1 MNTTGESPP
10 PSPDLS
16 WLLNAIDAAGD
27 LCYEWDLVSGAI
39 RWGGRVED
47 MFGSGNLNSIG
58 TADGFANLINVED
71 LPQRLKA
78 LSDHLGREAPFDCEY
93 RVRTADGQFVWVHDR
108 GSVRRRT
115 DGSESRLVGTLRLVT
130 ERKRNEVRLER
141 LASFDELTGHY
152 NLPRLR
158 DALEHATTY
167 ASRYG
172 LAGAYIVVGI
182 DRLALINS
190 THGFEAGD
198 AVLIAVGRRLD
209 ECLRSS
215 DVIGRVGADRFGVV
229 LSQCSAEQL
238 AAAAERILA
247 AVHGRPIETALLP
260 VHVTVSIGGVVFP
273 ASGNTAY
280 DLMAKAETALK
291 QAKRE
296 GRDTYV
302 EYRPSER
309 QGALSRRSL
318 DIAIQV
324 QEAMKSGRL
333 CFAFQ
338 PVVRA
343 QDQETDFYE
352 CLIRMRDDTGD
363 LVPAAAFVPAIEQ
376 LGLVRL
382 VDRYAL
388 ELALNELQQ
397 DGNVKL
403 AINISGLTVTDRS
416 WLRSLIAVLKGKP
429 ELADRLIIEITE
441 TAALHDIEESAR
453 FVSAVRDLGCRVAL
467 DDFGA
472 GFTSFRHLRALA
484 IDIVKIDGSFV
495 RNLIESVDNQL
506 FIRNL
511 LGLANAFNLQTVAEC
526 IESADEAAFLVN
538 EGVQLLQGYYF
549 GRPVLGRPWLEQ
561 RHAPA
566 KPRLRIAN

>member
-1 MNTTGESPP
+1 LG
-10 PSPDLS
+10 
-16 WLLNAIDAAGD
+16 AIDAAGD
-27 LCYEWDLVSGAI
+27 LCYEWDLTSGAI
-39 RWGGRVED
+39 QWAGRVED
-47 MFGSGNLNSIG
+47 LFGSSHLSGIG

-115 DGSESRLVGTLRLVT
+115 DGSESRLIGTLRLVT

-172 LAGAYIVVGI
+172 LAGAYVVVGI

-229 LSQCSAEQL
+229 LSQCSPEQL
-238 AAAAERILA
+238 AAAADRILQ
-247 AVHGRPIETALLP
+247 AVRSLPIETSQLP
-260 VHVTVSIGGVVFP
+260 VHVTVSIGGVIFP

-280 DLMAKAETALK
+280 ELMAKAETALK

-324 QEAMKSGRL
+324 QEAMKDGRL
-333 CFAFQ
+333 TFAFQ

-343 QDQETDFYE
+343 QDQETAFYE
-352 CLIRMRDDTGD
+352 CLVRMRDETGD

-382 VDRYAL
+382 VDRHVL
-388 ELALNELQQ
+388 DLALNELAQ
-397 DGNVKL
+397 DSGVKL

-416 WLRSLIAVLKGKP
+416 WLRSLIAVLKSKP

-495 RNLIESVDNQL
+495 RNLTESVDNQL

-511 LGLANAFNLQTVAEC
+511 LGLANAFNLSTVAEC

-538 EGVQLLQGYYF
+538 EGVHLLQGYYF

-561 RHAPA
+561 RQAAA
-566 KPRLRIAN
+566 KPRLRVAN